1 VTTATPIL
9 AIDPGRHSGLTGWTS
24 AIVHAARV
32 EIPDRLPCAVMIPA
46 LQAALDAMGNPDPAT
61 VRVVIEGW
69 LNPRGIPAIKSL
81 HRCKEAWLDAAAEL
95 GIDHTSEVES
105 NTWQRAMGCTGESDN
120 RKLVSKCIAAPV
132 LRTAGLPCPENDHD
146 LDENVADATCLG
158 LWWVEEHRFGVTA
171 RVLATDGKK
180 VSKAARAATGR
191 RGGFTT
197 DDLKAFQARGMA

>member
-1 VTTATPIL
+1 MTPIL
-9 AIDPGRHSGLTGWTS
+9 AIDPGRHSGLTAWTS
-24 AIVHAARV
+24 TLVHAARV

-46 LQAALDAMGNPDPAT
+46 LQAALDAMGNPDPAV

-81 HRCKEAWLDAAAEL
+81 HRCKEAWLDCAAEL

-105 NTWQRAMGCTGESDN
+105 NTWQRAMGCTGESEN
-120 RKLVSKCIAAPV
+120 RKLVSKCIAGPV
-132 LRTAGLPCPENDHD
+132 LRTAGLACPENDRD

-158 LWWVEEHRFGVTA
+158 LWWVEEHRFGGSA

-180 VSKAARAATGR
+180 TKTTKPAR

-197 DDLKAFQARGMA
+197 DDLDAFRARGIA